1 MLTFEELMGLFEAKE
16 VDFASLPNNPEDAF
30 NNASAD
36 ARGFAASGGVAQAV
50 VNAIKKMDP
59 DREVKVMSAQ
69 GLADCKKMMMMAK
82 AGKYNGYL
90 LEGMGCPGG
99 CIGGAGTI
107 ADPARTAIQLNK
119 YVKEAPFA
127 DPEQSPFMSE
137 IHVLKDDPD
146 FEL

>member
-1 MLTFEELMGLFEAKE
+1 MSKPSFTP
-16 VDFASLPNNPEDAF
+16 VI
-30 NNASAD
+30 
-36 ARGFAASGGVAQAV
+36 
-50 VNAIKKMDP
+50 AIH
-59 DREVKVMSAQ
+59 
-69 GLADCKKMMMMAK
+69 
-82 AGKYNGYL
+82 
-90 LEGMGCPGG
+90 
-99 CIGGAGTI
+99 GGAGTI

>member
-1 MLTFEELMGLFEAKE
+1 MKKTNLSWVGALL
-16 VDFASLPNNPEDAF
+16 VFALLLWCT
-30 NNASAD
+30 
-36 ARGFAASGGVAQAV
+36 AAT
-50 VNAIKKMDP
+50 P
-59 DREVKVMSAQ
+59 
-69 GLADCKKMMMMAK
+69 
-82 AGKYNGYL
+82 
-90 LEGMGCPGG
+90 
-99 CIGGAGTI
+99 GTI